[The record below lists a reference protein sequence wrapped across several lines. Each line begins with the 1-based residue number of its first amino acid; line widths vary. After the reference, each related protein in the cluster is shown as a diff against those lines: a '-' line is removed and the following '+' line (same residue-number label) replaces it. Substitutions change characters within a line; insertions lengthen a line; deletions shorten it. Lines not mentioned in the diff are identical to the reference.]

1 MSLPAP
7 SIDPDALFGVAR
19 SVTGK
24 RWILAPGDAARAAR
38 IAAATGVED
47 IAARV
52 LAARGVAP
60 EDAAAFLTPKLKAA
74 MPDPSVL
81 KDMDIAAAR
90 IARAIAS
97 GEGIAIFGDYDVDG
111 VTASA
116 LLHRWLSALGVTPAV
131 YLPDRMTDGYGPNVA
146 AFEELAAGGAG
157 LIVTVDCG
165 ASAFEPIAAAKA
177 LGAETV
183 VLDHHQMGEGRP
195 DAAALVNPN
204 QPGCAAGLGDLSA
217 AGVAF
222 MAAVAT
228 TRVLRA
234 DGFFK
239 ERAEPNLLDLLD
251 LAALGLV
258 CDVMPMRGLAR
269 VLVAQGLKVMGAR
282 KAPGMSALL
291 GRACGDKTPTAHD
304 LGFGLGPRI
313 NAAGR
318 IAHPRLAF
326 DLLTAPDA
334 ASAERA
340 ADRLDVLNAERKA
353 IEAAATEEAI
363 EQITARGAD
372 RPVVFAMAEGWHPGV
387 VGIVAGRLRERF
399 GRPAIA
405 VSVMDGVGRG
415 SGRSVPGVDLGRAV
429 RAAAESGLLVAGGGH
444 AQAAGLTLEPDK
456 ASAFAAF
463 IEREIKRQTPDGA
476 PVETLLVDVEARPGA
491 VSASVAKALSPIGPF
506 GPENK
511 EPTLALQSVRIDRA
525 DIRGGRH
532 LALTIS
538 GRTGEPVAR
547 AIAFRA
553 VGEPLGDLLL
563 QAGGRPVHLV
573 GVVRPDDW
581 RGGGAGEFH
590 ILDAAPAI

>member
-1 MSLPAP
+1 MSIPAP
-7 SIDPDALFGVAR
+7 SIDADALFGVAR

-24 RWILAPGDAARAAR
+24 RWMLAPGDPARAAR

-47 IAARV
+47 LAARI

-60 EDAAAFLTPKLKAA
+60 EEADAFLAPKLKSAL
-74 MPDPSVL
+74 PDPSVL
-81 KDMDIAAAR
+81 KDMDAAAER
-90 IARAIAS
+90 LAQAILS

-116 LLHRWLSALGVTPAV
+116 LLHRWLTALGVEPTV
-131 YLPDRMTDGYGPNVA
+131 YLPDRMTDGYGPNVP

-165 ASAFEPIAAAKA
+165 ASAFEPIAAAKK
-177 LGAETV
+177 LGADTV

-204 QPGCAAGLGDLSA
+204 QPGCASGLGDLSA

-228 TRVLRA
+228 SRALRA
-234 DGFFK
+234 RDFF
-239 ERAEPNLLDLLD
+239 RTRPEPKLLELLD

-269 VLVAQGLKVMGAR
+269 VLVAQGLKVMDAR
-282 KAPGMSALL
+282 QAPGMAALL
-291 GRACGDKTPTAHD
+291 GRACGERTPTAHD

-340 ADRLDVLNAERKA
+340 ADRLDALNAERKA

-363 EQITARGAD
+363 EQIEARGAD

-405 VSVMDGVGRG
+405 VSVLDGVGRG

-429 RAAAESGLLVAGGGH
+429 RAAAEAGLLVAGGGH
-444 AQAAGLTLEPDK
+444 AQAAGLTLEPEK

-463 IEREIKRQTPDGA
+463 IERDIERQTPDGA
-476 PVETLLVDVEARPGA
+476 PVETLTVDAEARPGA
-491 VSASVAKALSPIGPF
+491 VSAGVAEALAPIGPF
-506 GPENK
+506 GPENR
-511 EPTLALQSVRIDRA
+511 EPALALQNVRIDRL

-532 LALTIS
+532 LALVLS
-538 GRTGEPVAR
+538 GRTGEPTAR
-547 AIAFRA
+547 AVAFRA
-553 VGEPLGDLLL
+553 VGEPLGEFLM

-573 GVVRPDDW
+573 GVVRRDDW

-590 ILDAAPAI
+590 ILDAAPAL